1 MVGMTRMRGFVLAAS
16 AALTWTVAQAAE
28 SPPLS
33 LPEAIEQALAQNPA
47 QVSRRLETERAAKG
61 QDAAR
66 GARGPSLNFNTSAT
80 YYGYPALVVPIR
92 EVGVFPPL
100 DDTIYD
106 LGVALK
112 LPIYTGGR
120 LTQEVALADLSNQVA
135 IEQLRQGRQELVFNV
150 SSVYL
155 KIVQLS
161 KLEAAYAARIAS
173 LESQEKRVKL
183 LVQVGRAPRLDL
195 LRIGVQLAKAR
206 HDRLQVQN
214 SREQAYT
221 LFYSLLGREAPEV
234 PAPLV
239 SYAAADAAV
248 GALEEFVRAAGEL
261 RPELRIA
268 RGRLASSEAQADIVR
283 SQRLPDVSLIGVY
296 RERTGGTNVDFLD
309 DWNVG
314 VQLSVPLYD
323 GGVRRAQVE
332 QAVLAREQAQQTVE
346 QTRLDIHKQV
356 RDAWYAHAEAQSRA
370 EVTARSVQEAEEAL
384 SIERLR
390 YEQGVG
396 LVTDLL
402 DAESAL
408 LTAQADRLQGE
419 FDLIITRVDLLRAS
433 GQLEPQHVIALV
445 SVPVERRP
453 EDRP

>member
-1 MVGMTRMRGFVLAAS
+1 MDAVRRLKSGLVAAVT
-16 AALTWTVAQAAE
+16 ATLTWAVAQAAE
-28 SPPLS
+28 PPMLS
-33 LPEAIEQALAQNPA
+33 LPEAIELALAHNP
-47 QVSRRLETERAAKG
+47 QQLSRRLETERAERG
-61 QDAAR
+61 QDIAR
-66 GARGPSLNFNTSAT
+66 GARRPSLHFHSSAT

-100 DDTIYD
+100 DETIYD
-106 LGVALK
+106 FGVALK
-112 LPIYTGGR
+112 LPLYTGGR
-120 LTQEVALADLSNQVA
+120 LSQEVTLAERTNQIAV
-135 IEQLRQGRQELVFNV
+135 EQLRQGRQELVFNV
-150 SSVYL
+150 GSVYL

-161 KLEAAYAARIAS
+161 RLEAAYDARIAS

-206 HDRLQVQN
+206 HDRLQVGN

-221 LFYSLLGREAPEV
+221 LLYSLLGREPPAS

-239 SYAAADAAV
+239 AYAAAETGV
-248 GALEEFVRAAGEL
+248 EELEDLVRKGLEL
-261 RPELRIA
+261 RSELRIA
-268 RGRLASSEAQADIVR
+268 RERVASSEAQTAIAR
-283 SQRLPDVSLIGVY
+283 SQQLPDISLVGLY
-296 RERTGGTNVDFLD
+296 RERSGGSDPDLLD

-323 GGVRRAQVE
+323 GGVRRAQVA
-332 QAVLAREQAQQTVE
+332 QAVLARAQAEQAVE
-346 QTRLDIHKQV
+346 QARLDVQKQV
-356 RDAWYAHAEAQSRA
+356 RDAWNTHVEALSRA
-370 EVTARSVQEAEEAL
+370 EVTARSVQEAQEAL
-384 SIERLR
+384 AIERLR

-396 LVTDLL
+396 TVTDLL

-419 FDLIITRVDLLRAS
+419 FDLVIARVDLLRAS
-433 GQLEPQHVIALV
+433 GQLEPARVSALV
-445 SVPVERRP
+445 SVRP